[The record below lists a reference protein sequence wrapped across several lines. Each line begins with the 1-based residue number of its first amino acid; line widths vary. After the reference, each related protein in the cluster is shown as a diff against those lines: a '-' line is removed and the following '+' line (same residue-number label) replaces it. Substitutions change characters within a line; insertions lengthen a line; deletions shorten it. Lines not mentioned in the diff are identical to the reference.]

1 MKRTVISIAAAFA
14 LLITTAMPCFA
25 SENSIEREYEY
36 YDDGSY
42 AIIETAISTPSD
54 ISSIGTNSTSSKRA
68 TRTYTYYNSEN
79 KRAWDMTLDAT
90 FEYTGA
96 KATATK
102 SSVDYTIYVT
112 GWSCSSKSAT
122 KSGATAKASGTFK
135 YKTLTRSKTI
145 GLKCS
150 KSGVISHV
158 NYN

>member
-1 MKRTVISIAAAFA
+1 MKRAVISIAAAFA

-25 SENSIEREYEY
+25 SGNSIEKEYEY

-54 ISSIGTNSTSSKRA
+54 ISAIGINSTSSKRA
-68 TRTYTYYNSEN
+68 TRTYTYYGTTN
-79 KRAWDMTLDAT
+79 KKEWDITLDAT
-90 FEYTGA
+90 FEYTGT

-135 YKTLTRSKTI
+135 YKTLTRSKAI

-158 NYN
+158 DYD

>member
-1 MKRTVISIAAAFA
+1 MKRTVISIATAFA
-14 LLITTAMPCFA
+14 LLITMAMPCFA

-42 AIIETAISTPSD
+42 AIIETAISTPYD
-54 ISSIGTNSTSSKRA
+54 ISFIGTYSTSSKRA
-68 TRTYTYYNSEN
+68 TRTYTYYGATN
-79 KRAWDMTLDAT
+79 KKEWDMTLDAT
-90 FEYTGA
+90 FEYTGT

-102 SSVDYTIYVT
+102 SSMDYTIYVT

-135 YKTLTRSKTI
+135 YKTVTRSKSI

-158 NYN
+158 D

>member
-1 MKRTVISIAAAFA
+1 MKRTILS
-14 LLITTAMPCFA
+14 ITTAFILLVTMAIPCFA
-25 SENSIEREYEY
+25 SERNVEREYEY

-42 AIIETAISTPSD
+42 AIIETTLITATSLATAD
-54 ISSIGTNSTSSKRA
+54 INSTVSKRA
-68 TRTYTYYNSEN
+68 LRTYTYYSSSN
-79 KRAWDMTLDAT
+79 KKEWDMTLDAT
-90 FEYTGA
+90 FEYTGS

-135 YKTLTRSKTI
+135 YKSVTKSKSI

-150 KSGVISHV
+150 KNGTISNV
-158 NYN
+158 DYD

>member
-54 ISSIGTNSTSSKRA
+54 ISSIGINSTSSKRA
-68 TRTYTYYNSEN
+68 TRTYTYYGTTN
-79 KRAWDMTLDAT
+79 KKEWAMTLDAT

-135 YKTLTRSKTI
+135 YKTVTRSKSI

-158 NYN
+158 DYD

>member
-1 MKRTVISIAAAFA
+1 MKRTVISIATAFA
-14 LLITTAMPCFA
+14 LLIAMAMPCFA

-54 ISSIGTNSTSSKRA
+54 ISSIGTHSSSSKRA
-68 TRTYTYYNSEN
+68 TRTYTYYGTTNE
-79 KRAWDMTLDAT
+79 KEWDITLDAT
-90 FEYTGA
+90 FEYTGT

-135 YKTLTRSKTI
+135 YKTVTRSKAI

-158 NYN
+158 DYD